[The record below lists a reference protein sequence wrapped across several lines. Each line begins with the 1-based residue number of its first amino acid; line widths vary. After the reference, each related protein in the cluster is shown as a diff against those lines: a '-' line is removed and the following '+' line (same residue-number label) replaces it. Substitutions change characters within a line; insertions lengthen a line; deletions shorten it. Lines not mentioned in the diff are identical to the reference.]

1 MGGNGLSQFISQSLY
16 LIPMLLVGVFG
27 IVLFFSLPVPGRVR
41 ALGVGG
47 LGLILLTGLAG
58 AAFYA
63 LYAQS
68 YSSGGGS
75 ELAAMMG
82 IVRILTSVLHAGGVA
97 LLVAAAF
104 AARGIKMP

>member
-1 MGGNGLSQFISQSLY
+1 MGGNGFSQFVSQSLY

-47 LGLILLTGLAG
+47 LGLTLITGLAG

-63 LYAQS
+63 WYAQA

-82 IVRILTSVLHAGGVA
+82 VVRILMSVLHAGAVA